1 MKKSIIFKGALAI
14 AVAGMMT
21 ACSSDY
27 LELQPVD
34 SVTSDL
40 VFSNTELAAGAIN
53 SICQAMFMQQANT
66 QSTGGYPAGKGAGE
80 AYIMTLQGDAFGPD
94 YNLQHLIMFSS
105 GEFVRGEWMSNPRD
119 YFSSAPYGYLYMLV
133 GQANAILDNID
144 GAEESV
150 EGQRDLVKAEALTFR
165 AHAYTRLLQMFGPRW
180 EDSANGENKCIV
192 LRTKYGS
199 EPLPLASMNDVL
211 NQIYADLTEATT
223 LFAKP
228 EVAALPRPNL
238 STPNINVAYGV
249 WARAALLKQ
258 DWQTAYDAAKNA
270 RQGHTI
276 MSAEEWCGGFMEATD
291 DYMWTNTLD
300 VLDYP
305 ALSNWAMYNTC
316 NGYMV
321 VFNWKLGAGAID
333 MGLYRQLDEKDIRRS
348 RFLTPDK
355 ITKVTGIPNPDT
367 CWCSSNFVVPIGQSA
382 MNVYQAMDK
391 SDPMYRK
398 KLNWVAAINKWIVN
412 ATPKAPSYATAEM
425 VPAYTNPDGPL
436 PKDTYYQFGAQ
447 LKFYN
452 GDREKNFYQY
462 PYMRST
468 EMLLTMAEAAYMM
481 GNTGEAQT
489 LISELMSKRIEGF
502 TSCTKTGQDLLDE
515 IRLQRR
521 IELWGE
527 GTTFFDFKR
536 WNIPMVRKAWVE
548 GDPEVGNIS
557 AEASCVWAPNANH
570 HWVRMIPQAEYEYN
584 DAIDLNELNY
594 LNE

>member
-1 MKKSIIFKGALAI
+1 MKKNIIFKGALAI

-27 LELQPVD
+27 LELQPLD
-34 SVTSDL
+34 SVTSEV

-66 QSTGGYPAGKGAGE
+66 QQTGGYPAGKGAGE

-94 YNLQHLIMFSS
+94 YILQHLNMFNS

-119 YFSSAPYGYLYMLV
+119 YFSSAPYGYLYMIV

-144 GAEESV
+144 AAEETTL
-150 EGQRDLVKAEALTFR
+150 GQRDLVKAEALTFR

-199 EPLPLASMNDVL
+199 EPLPLSSMNDVL

-238 STPNINVAYGV
+238 STPDINVAYGI

-258 DWQTAYDAAKNA
+258 DWQTAYDCAKNA
-270 RQGHTI
+270 RKGHTI
-276 MSAEEWCGGFMEATD
+276 MTAEEWCGGFMEATD

-305 ALSNWAMYNTC
+305 GLSNWAMYNTC

-321 VFNWKLGAGAID
+321 IFNWKIGAGAID
-333 MGLYRQLDEKDIRRS
+333 MGLYRQLDEKDIRRT

-355 ITKVTGIPNPDT
+355 ITKVTGITNPDT

-382 MNVYQAMDK
+382 MNVYQSLDK

-398 KLNWVAAINKWIVN
+398 KLNWVAAINKWLVN
-412 ATPKAPSYATAEM
+412 QTPKAPSYATGDM
-425 VPAYTNPDGPL
+425 VPAYTNPDGAL

-452 GDREKNFYQY
+452 GDREKNYYQY

-468 EMLLTMAEAAYMM
+468 EMLLTMAEAAYML
-481 GNTGEAQT
+481 GNTGEAQS
-489 LISELMSKRIEGF
+489 LIGELMSKRIEGF

-536 WNIPMVRKAWVE
+536 WNIPMVRKSWQE
-548 GDPEVGNIS
+548 GDPMTGNVS
-557 AEASCVWAPNANH
+557 AEAACVWQPNANH
-570 HWVRMIPQAEYEYN
+570 HWVRMLPQAEYEYN
-584 DAIDLNELNY
+584 DAIDLSELDY
-594 LNE
+594 LNQ

>member
-1 MKKSIIFKGALAI
+1 MKKNIFIKGALAI

-21 ACSSDY
+21 SCSSDY
-27 LELQPVD
+27 LELTPLTN
-34 SVTSDL
+34 VTTAQ
-40 VFSNTELAAGAIN
+40 VFENTELAAGAVN
-53 SICQAMFMQQANT
+53 SICQAMFMQQANS

-94 YNLQHLIMFSS
+94 YNLQHLQMFNS
-105 GEFVRGEWMSNPRD
+105 GEFVRGEYMANPRD
-119 YFSSAPYGYLYMLV
+119 YFASAPYGYLYMIV

-144 GAEESV
+144 GAEEKV
-150 EGQRDLVKAEALTFR
+150 EGQRDLIKAEALTFR

-192 LRTKYGS
+192 LRTTSGS
-199 EPLPLASMNDVL
+199 EALPLSSMNEVL
-211 NQIYADLTEATT
+211 DQIYSDLNEATT

-228 EVAALPRPNL
+228 EVAAQPRPNI
-238 STPNINVAYGV
+238 STPDITVAYGIL
-249 WARAALLKQ
+249 ARAALLKQ
-258 DWQTAYDAAKNA
+258 DWQTAYNAAKNA

-276 MSAEEWCGGFMEATD
+276 MTAEQWCGGFIEAND
-291 DYMWTNTLD
+291 DYMWTNTTD

-321 VFNWKLGAGAID
+321 IFNWKIGAGAID

-355 ITKVTGIPNPDT
+355 ISDSMASNWYSADFVTPVGST
-367 CWCSSNFVVPIGQSA
+367 G
-382 MNVYQAMDK
+382 MNLYQAMDK
-391 SDPMYRK
+391 KDPLYRA
-398 KLNWVAAINKWIVN
+398 KLNWVSALNKWLVN
-412 ATPKAPSYATAEM
+412 QTPKSPSFDSDPL
-425 VPAYTNPDGPL
+425 VPAYTNPDGAL
-436 PKDTYYQFGAQ
+436 PTDTYYQFGAQ
-447 LKFYN
+447 VKFYCAN
-452 GDREKNFYQY
+452 REKDMYQY

-481 GNTGEAQT
+481 GNTTEAQS
-489 LISELMSKRIEGF
+489 IIGELMSKRIEGF

-536 WNIPMVRKAWVE
+536 WNLPMVRKSWIE
-548 GDPEVGNIS
+548 GDPETGNVLPV
-557 AEASCVWAPNANH
+557 AACVWNPNEKH
-570 HWVRMIPQAEYEYN
+570 HWVRMLPAAETEYN
-584 DAIDLNELNY
+584 ERVDLSELDY
-594 LNE
+594 LNNK